1 MLWVMGMQNPFVH
14 IEHWQC
20 SWSRFAVS
28 NIGIEQTAMYALP
41 TTPIT
46 AHTSIYSGSEPAPF
60 RVNANFDLDFEEAPA

>member
-28 NIGIEQTAMYALP
+28 NVGIEQTAMYALP
-41 TTPIT
+41 TTSII
-46 AHTSIYSGSEPAPF
+46 AHTSIVLSEPAPF
-60 RVNANFDLDFEEAPA
+60 RVDANFDLDFEKGSA